1 MSGFW
6 DWALV
11 AYRAPGVSD
20 ACLTL
25 QDTHGHNVPLLL
37 WASWTAATGR
47 ALDDETIEAACD
59 AARAWDGAAVGP
71 LRAVRRTLKA
81 PIPDIGDAG
90 RKALREQVK
99 AIELAAERALM
110 ADLEALAPA
119 ASGPTMPKLEA
130 LVAVARVWTRVV
142 PRPALAALAE
152 RLPA

>member
-6 DWALV
+6 DWALA
-11 AYRAPGVSD
+11 AYRGPGVSE

-25 QDTHGHNVPLLL
+25 QDTHGQNVPLLL
-37 WASWTAATGR
+37 WAAWTARTGR
-47 ALDDETIEAACD
+47 ALDEETIEAACD

-71 LRAVRRTLKA
+71 LRAIRRTLKA
-81 PIPDIGDAG
+81 PIPDIGDVG
-90 RKALREQVK
+90 REALRDQVK
-99 AIELAAERALM
+99 AVELAAERALM
-110 ADLEALAPA
+110 TDLEALAPE
-119 ASGPTMPKLEA
+119 SGGPPIATLDA